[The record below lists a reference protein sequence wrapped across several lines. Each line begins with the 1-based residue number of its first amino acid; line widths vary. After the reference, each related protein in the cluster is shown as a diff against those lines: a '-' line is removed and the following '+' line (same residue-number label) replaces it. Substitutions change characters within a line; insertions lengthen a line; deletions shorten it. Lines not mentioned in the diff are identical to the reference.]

1 MWSDPEDI
9 ENWAVS
15 PRGAGWLFG
24 HSVTREVRP
33 LLPLPT
39 PHERR
44 LGTLVVN
51 IRPQGL
57 HIREGRLLRLLDSV
71 IYLGLCLLV
80 EFLLDMDKISEYP
93 LSL

>member
-1 MWSDPEDI
+1 M
-9 ENWAVS
+9 N
-15 PRGAGWLFG
+15 
-24 HSVTREVRP
+24 
-33 LLPLPT
+33 LLALT
-39 PHERR
+39 AAQEWW

-51 IRPQGL
+51 IRPQVL